1 MTPAL
6 KVIVAGAGVLG
17 LTSALALARAGA
29 RVVLTDPAQLGDNAS
44 GVAAGMLAPVFE
56 AALDPLARPHFDLL
70 MAARDLWPELAE
82 STGVALD
89 RAGAMAVGPGERLD
103 QLAQALAALG
113 TPGQRL
119 TREAAQARA
128 AGVSV
133 SAAGALY
140 TSGDWRID
148 PDQALAALAR
158 AAAEAGVEIRR
169 APLHP
174 DEACDWR
181 LLATGADPVP
191 GGLAPELARLE
202 PIKGHIL
209 RAGSVRYDGAV
220 VRGEGLYLTPGA
232 GGVVIGAS
240 MERGAHDRAV
250 DPAQVERLAQAGRA
264 LFPALERAEL
274 CAGVGVRA
282 ASADGLPLVGF
293 SRVAGVMMAAG
304 ARRNGWLLAPLT
316 ARIVVALVFGTEPGP
331 YAKRLAPAR
340 FEPGGG
346 AF

>member
-29 RVVLTDPAQLGDNAS
+29 RVVLTDPAQLGDSAS

-56 AALDPLARPHFDLL
+56 AALDPLARAHFDLL
-70 MAARDLWPELAE
+70 LAARDLWPELAQ

-89 RAGAMAVGPGERLD
+89 RAGAIATGDGERLGR
-103 QLAQALAALG
+103 LAAALAALG
-113 TPGQRL
+113 APGQML
-119 TREAAQARA
+119 TPPAAAARA
-128 AGVSV
+128 PGVAV
-133 SAAGALY
+133 TDGALF
-140 TSGDWRID
+140 SPEDWRID
-148 PDQALAALAR
+148 PDQALAALAK
-158 AAAEAGVEIRR
+158 AAAEAGVEMRR

-174 DEACDWR
+174 QEACDWR

-209 RAGSVRYDGAV
+209 RAPQVRYEGAV
-220 VRGEGLYLTPGA
+220 VRGEGIYLTPGGA
-232 GGVVIGAS
+232 GLVIGAS

-264 LFPALERAEL
+264 LFPALAGAEL
-274 CAGVGVRA
+274 AAGVGVRA

-293 SRVAGVMMAAG
+293 SRTAGVMMAAG
-304 ARRNGWLLAPLT
+304 ARRNGWLLAPLVGE
-316 ARIVVALVFGTEPGP
+316 IVAAHALGHDPGP
-331 YAKRLAPAR
+331 WAAHLDPRRVKA
-340 FEPGGG
+340 
-346 AF
+346 

>member
-29 RVVLTDPAQLGDNAS
+29 RVVLTDPAQLGDSAS

-56 AALDPLARPHFDLL
+56 AALDPLASPHFDLL
-70 MAARDLWPELAE
+70 LAARDLWPELAA

-89 RAGAMAVGPGERLD
+89 RAGAMATGDRDRLERLG
-103 QLAQALAALG
+103 AALAALG
-113 TPGQRL
+113 APGQML
-119 TREAAQARA
+119 APAAAAARA
-128 AGVSV
+128 PGVAV
-133 SAAGALY
+133 TDGALF
-140 TSGDWRID
+140 SPEDWRID
-148 PDQALAALAR
+148 PDQALTALAR
-158 AAAEAGVEIRR
+158 AAAEAGVEMRR

-174 DEACDWR
+174 QEACDWR
-181 LLATGADPVP
+181 LLATGADAVP

-209 RAGSVRYDGAV
+209 RAPGVRYEGAV
-220 VRGEGLYLTPGA
+220 VRGEGIYLTPGTR
-232 GGVVIGAS
+232 GLVIGAS

-250 DPAQVERLAQAGRA
+250 DPAQVERLALAGRA
-264 LFPALERAEL
+264 LFPALAGAEL
-274 CAGVGVRA
+274 AAGVGVRA

-293 SRVAGVMMAAG
+293 SRTAGVMMAAG
-304 ARRNGWLLAPLT
+304 ARRNGWLLAPLV
-316 ARIVVALVFGTEPGP
+316 AQVVTALVFGTDPGP
-331 YAKRLAPAR
+331 YAARMSPERLQ
-340 FEPGGG
+340 PGRG

>member
-1 MTPAL
+1 MAAAL

-29 RVVLTDPAQLGDNAS
+29 RVVLTDPAQLGDSAS

-56 AALDPLARPHFDLL
+56 AVLDPLAAPHFDLL
-70 MAARDLWPELAE
+70 LAARDLWPELAD

-89 RAGAMAVGPGERLD
+89 RTGAMAVGSGERLDRLAAALEALGAPGERL
-103 QLAQALAALG
+103 
-113 TPGQRL
+113 TP
-119 TREAAQARA
+119 EAAAARA
-128 AGVSV
+128 PGVAPTEAG
-133 SAAGALY
+133 GLF
-140 TSGDWRID
+140 TGEDWRID
-148 PDQALAALAR
+148 PDQALTALAE

-174 DEACDWR
+174 QEACDWR

-209 RAGSVRYDGAV
+209 RAPGVRYEGAV
-220 VRGEGLYLTPGA
+220 VRGEGIYLTPGGA
-232 GGVVIGAS
+232 GLVIGAS

-264 LFPALERAEL
+264 LFPALTGAEL
-274 CAGVGVRA
+274 AAGVGVRA

-293 SRVAGVMMAAG
+293 SRTAGVMMAAG
-304 ARRNGWLLAPLT
+304 ARRNGWLLAPLV
-316 ARIVVALVFGTEPGP
+316 ARIVTALVFGTDPGP
-331 YAKRLAPAR
+331 YAARMAPERLA
-340 FEPGGG
+340 PGGG